1 MERFRIVKIETCG
14 MKGIDKPVSIE
25 FENQTISSS
34 VFDKQSIKAVY
45 GPNGSGKTSLI
56 MSVDV
61 YKNICLDSTYLYKES
76 ATLKKLI
83 NKKIRQFSFTVYFV
97 GESKKAYCHSIVVDG
112 SSDRPFI
119 KSESLGII
127 AGRTINEDVKTV
139 VNIENGKLVY
149 FADTH
154 REGQDKYD
162 QVIKNAVN
170 KLSEYRSIITLMSDR
185 VFYSDATSLKG
196 NLSENNVLT
205 AMLKTYLFANDIVV
219 YIANVDRQKETNWDD
234 FSNYVAD
241 IQENLYLT
249 NEPPKLFVASSSTIV
264 PKHLY
269 KWYEKQIEMTARFIK
284 LFKEQLN
291 SIRIIKTNY
300 GDSFLCRLE
309 MIYDDYSIDY
319 EYESAGIKNLIEMF
333 MCLEHTSKG
342 GISFIDEMDVNIN
355 EIYLEKL
362 FSYFMKYGKGQLCV
376 TIHNTAPMKI
386 LKKGKHTIDF
396 INSDQGVVSWIRN
409 GAKNP
414 TIDYKDGF
422 IPGIPFNVND
432 FDFISIFEEN

>member
-14 MKGIDKPVSIE
+14 MKGIDKPVSIG

-34 VFDKQSIKAVY
+34 VFNNETIKAVY

-83 NKKIRQFSFTVYFV
+83 NKKTRQFGFTVYFV

-139 VNIENGKLVY
+139 VNIENGKLV
-149 FADTH
+149 FFGDTH
-154 REGQDKYD
+154 REGQDRYD
-162 QVIKNAVN
+162 KVIKNAVN

-185 VFYSDATSLKG
+185 VFYSDTTSLKG
-196 NLSENNVLT
+196 NLSENIVLS

-219 YIANVDRQKETNWDD
+219 YLSYVDKQKETTWDS
-234 FSNYVAD
+234 FSDSAAD
-241 IQENLYLT
+241 KQRDLYIKE
-249 NEPPKLFVASSSTIV
+249 EPPRLFVISYSTIV
-264 PKHLY
+264 SKNLY
-269 KWYEKQIEMTARFIK
+269 RLYEKQIERTARFIK
-284 LFKEQLN
+284 LFKDHLN
-291 SIRIIKTNY
+291 GIRIIKTNY
-300 GDSFLCRLE
+300 GNSFLCRLE
-309 MIYDDYSIDY
+309 MVYDDYSIDY

-333 MCLEHTSKG
+333 MCLEHTSRG
-342 GISFIDEMDVNIN
+342 GISFIDEMDVNTN

-386 LKKGKHTIDF
+386 LKKGKHSIDF